1 MPLLS
6 DHARRK
12 KADYFFAG
20 VPPAS
25 SILEVG
31 CGAGWLG
38 QTLRARGFTAY
49 QGIDLCPPADI
60 VGDIRD
66 WRRLGLAPESFDIIA
81 AFEVIEHVPCVDV
94 FHALLK
100 PGGLLML
107 TSPAP
112 RWDWACRLL
121 EHAGLSQARTSPH
134 DHLIDFQALPLFVP
148 VRLRRVALLAQWGI
162 FQKPAG
168 EGIQ

>member
-6 DHARRK
+6 DYARRK
-12 KADYFFAG
+12 KVDFFFSDVPAG
-20 VPPAS
+20 S

-38 QTLRARGFTAY
+38 KTLRARGY
-49 QGIDLCPPADI
+49 GGYRGIDLRPPADI

-66 WRRLGLAPESFDIIA
+66 WRALGLAPASFDIIA

-121 EHAGLSQARTSPH
+121 EYAGLSQARTSPH
-134 DHLIDFQALPLFVP
+134 EYLVDFRTLPLFMP
-148 VRLRRVALLAQWGI
+148 VRVRRVALMAQWGI
-162 FQKPAG
+162 FRKAPG
-168 EGIQ
+168 EDIQ